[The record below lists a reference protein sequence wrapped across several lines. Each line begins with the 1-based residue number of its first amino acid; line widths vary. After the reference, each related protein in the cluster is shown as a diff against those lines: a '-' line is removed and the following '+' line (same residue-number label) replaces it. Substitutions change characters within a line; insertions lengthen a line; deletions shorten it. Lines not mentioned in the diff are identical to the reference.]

1 VKIAFI
7 TNLPSHFHTR
17 LFETIAEHYDTDFLF
32 FSDRS
37 ESWVEKRNEFRFGK
51 YKGDYV
57 QGTRVS
63 SRLRVNTALVR
74 RLVRGKYDVIIQSIN
89 GRFELPASFLTA
101 KTLNKPFILWT
112 NLWFHPQTLFHRF
125 SFPITKYIYR
135 HADAIIAY
143 GYHVRDYLTRLGVDE
158 KKIFYSWN
166 VTDNDLFNKSI
177 SAEVLESLRSR
188 YCLHGRRPILFVGRL
203 SREKGLN
210 YLLEAYEDLPVEL
223 NASLILVGEGEEKAR
238 LVDLV
243 EMNQLNHVHFAGYVP
258 NHELAP
264 YYAVAEVLVLPSI
277 TTKTLKEVWGIVLNE
292 AMNQGCPVI
301 ATTAVGAAMGGLV
314 EEGKNGL
321 IVPEKDSEAL
331 AGAITQILSDQ
342 RKSQEMKAYTKE
354 VIKNWDHHKSFKG
367 FQQAIEHVLG
377 LESNNT
383 RGNGGQ

>member
-17 LFETIAEHYDTDFLF
+17 TFETIARHYDTDFLF
-32 FSDRS
+32 FSDCS
-37 ESWVEKRNEFRFGK
+37 EPWIEKKNEFRFGN
-51 YKGDYV
+51 YEGAYV
-57 QGTRVS
+57 QGSRIT
-63 SRLRVNTALVR
+63 SRLRINTALVR
-74 RLVRGKYDVIIQSIN
+74 RLVRGNYDLIIQSIN

-101 KTLNKPFILWT
+101 KTLKKPFILWT

-158 KKIFYSWN
+158 KKVFYSWN
-166 VTDNDLFNKSI
+166 VADNDLFNKPI
-177 SAEVLESLRSR
+177 PGEVLESLRSR

-210 YLLEAYEDLPVEL
+210 YLLEAYKDLPVEL

-243 EMNQLNHVHFAGYVP
+243 EINQLNHVHFAGYVP

-301 ATTAVGAAMGGLV
+301 ATNAVGAAVGGLV
-314 EEGKNGL
+314 QEGKNGV
-321 IVPEKDSEAL
+321 IVPERNSLAL
-331 AGAITQILSDQ
+331 RDAIVRLLADPKKL
-342 RKSQEMKAYTKE
+342 REMRAYAKKW
-354 VIKNWDHHKSFKG
+354 IQQWDHHKSFEG
-367 FQQAIEHVLG
+367 FQQAIEFASSKRCAL
-377 LESNNT
+377 NKKD
-383 RGNGGQ
+383 